1 LQSSFNYL
9 LQKLKLKLGVDIQ
22 AIFSDIQGGS
32 FSVIRI
38 PLPTFLLSNVP
49 QSYVTFNLED
59 VAQYSFVP
67 LIRLLCLGMLFLTL
81 IQVILVILRQ
91 Y

>member
-1 LQSSFNYL
+1 LKQVL
-9 LQKLKLKLGVDIQ
+9 LNKLGVDLQ

-32 FSVIRI
+32 FSVIR
-38 PLPTFLLSNVP
+38 LPVMSFIGSNGT
-49 QSYVTFNLED
+49 VTRYIIFDLEE

-67 LIRLLCLGMLFLTL
+67 VVRLLCLGMLFLTL
-81 IQVILVILRQ
+81 IQVVLVVLRQ